1 MIKEKLRAS
10 ILLLFDILKN
20 NNNNELINL
29 SFKNSYKDLN
39 NN

>member
-10 ILLLFDILKN
+10 ILLLINISKN
-20 NNNNELINL
+20 NNDNKFITHL
-29 SFKNSYKDLN
+29 FKILYKDLN

>member
-10 ILLLFDILKN
+10 ILLLINISKN

-29 SFKNSYKDLN
+29 SFKNLYIDLN

>member
-10 ILLLFDILKN
+10 ILLLFDISKN
-20 NNNNELINL
+20 NNDDKFINL
-29 SFKNSYKDLN
+29 SFKNLYKDLN